1 MKLGKKLKMLRHLKD
16 PKKIP
21 EAVKK
26 AFEESPHRKGI
37 ELMTFNT
44 LFEKMDYAPFEKAL
58 DNAITGKKLGYLDKK
73 RLQSLTRILQ
83 KGKGYTERTRKA
95 FEEELPEIV
104 ERACKNQTTEE
115 DKENLTEVKKWLEY
129 NKQTEKMQIL
139 EKRKLI

>member
-1 MKLGKKLKMLRHLKD
+1 MKLGKKLKLLRHLKD

-21 EAVKK
+21 EAAKK
-26 AFEESPHRKGI
+26 AFEESSHRKGI
-37 ELMTFNT
+37 ELMVFNT

-58 DNAITGKKLGYLDKK
+58 DNAITGKPLSYLDKK

-95 FEEELPEIV
+95 FEEEMPRIV
-104 ERACKNQTTEE
+104 EKVCKNQTTKE
-115 DKENLTEVKKWLEY
+115 DKENLQEIKKFLEY